1 MNQPPA
7 TSLQTNAVAWGI
19 GFMMAAMLMFASVD
33 VLSRHLTQTYAVPQ
47 ILMVRFVFFFFF
59 ALLLIGP
66 GRLRGA
72 FKSKRP
78 GLQILRGI
86 VMMLEMTAFI
96 AGLKYLPL
104 ADIHSV
110 AAAAPL
116 VVVALAIPLLGERVG
131 LHRWAAVLLG
141 FVGVLLIIR
150 PGFGEVTPYIGI
162 AVVATLL
169 WGLYQTLSRLV
180 ARYDD
185 HNTTLLYTAMVAL
198 VISVAV
204 GPFFWGPV
212 SLEGWG
218 WLLLSALFGSAAH
231 YFLIRATAAA
241 EASLLQPF
249 SYTLVLWAT
258 LLGFLVFG
266 EYPDEWTL
274 IGGAVIV
281 LAGLYAMHRERAA
294 LTRKTP
300 SP

>member
-1 MNQPPA
+1 MNQPP
-7 TSLQTNAVAWGI
+7 TSISQTSAVSWGI

-47 ILMVRFVFFFFF
+47 ILMVRFVLFF
-59 ALLLIGP
+59 AFAVVLIRP
-66 GRLRGA
+66 RNLRAA
-72 FKSKRP
+72 FRSRRP
-78 GLQILRGI
+78 RLQILRGCI
-86 VMMLEMTAFI
+86 MVAEI
-96 AGLKYLPL
+96 AVFTLGLRHLPL

-116 VVVALAIPLLGERVG
+116 IVVALAIPMLGEKVG
-131 LHRWAAVLLG
+131 WHRWAAVLTG
-141 FVGVLLIIR
+141 FVGVLIIVR
-150 PGFGEVTPYIGI
+150 PGFGEVNEYIGYAI
-162 AVVATLL
+162 LGTLL
-169 WGLYQTLSRLV
+169 WGLYQTMSRLV

-185 HNTTLLYTAMVAL
+185 HNTTFIYTATIAL
-198 VISVAV
+198 VASCAV
-204 GPFFWGPV
+204 GPFFWQPV
-212 SLEGWG
+212 DWEGWG
-218 WLLLSALFGSAAH
+218 WLVLSSIFGGAAH
-231 YFLIRATAAA
+231 YLLIRATAAA

-274 IGGAVIV
+274 IGAAVIV

-294 LTRKTP
+294 ITRKTP